1 MTLRLPPLNALRAF
15 EAAARHL
22 SFRKAADEL
31 HVTPAAISH
40 QIKLLEENLGVTLF
54 RRLTRA
60 IALTHTGQS
69 FLPQLREGFS
79 SIAAAVEQ
87 VRVHERGGTLTVNVP
102 PSFAAKWL
110 MPRLHRFVTTY
121 PDIDIRIVAS
131 MRLVDVRR
139 HDASDSLG
147 SGEAAPDDADIDI
160 RFGAGNY
167 PHCRVDP
174 LFRVALTP
182 LCAPSLLSGMR
193 PLRKPTDLRYH
204 VLLHDDTPY
213 GSADQPDWKY
223 WLQAAGAGEVDT
235 SRGPHFNHPV
245 LGLEAA
251 IDGLGV
257 VLGIRELAARDLAAG
272 RLVAPFAFS
281 LELPSSYFVVSSEAA
296 AERPKV
302 ALFRTWLLEEAQQAR
317 PPAATAAR

>member
-1 MTLRLPPLNALRAF
+1 MSTRLPPLNALRAF
-15 EAAARHL
+15 EAATRHL
-22 SFRKAADEL
+22 SFSKAAVEL

-40 QIKLLEENLGVTLF
+40 QVKLLEDSLGVALF

-60 IALTHTGQS
+60 IALTPAGQS
-69 FLPQLREGFS
+69 LLPKLAEGFA

-87 VRVHERGGTLTVNVP
+87 VRVHESAGSLTVNVP

-110 MPRLHRFVTTY
+110 MPRLHRFVTAY

-139 HDASDSLG
+139 HDGDDTLAAD
-147 SGEAAPDDADIDI
+147 EALAQDADVEI
-160 RFGAGNY
+160 RFGSGKYA
-167 PHCRVDP
+167 HCRVDP
-174 LFRVALTP
+174 LFTVSVTP
-182 LCAPSLLSGMR
+182 LCSPRLLEGMR
-193 PLRKPTDLRYH
+193 PLRRPADLRYH
-204 VLLHDDTPY
+204 VLLHDDTMY
-213 GSADQPDWKY
+213 GNEGRPDWEQ
-223 WLQAAGAGEVDT
+223 WLRAAGADDIDV

-272 RLVAPFAFS
+272 RLVAPFDLS
-281 LELPSSYFVVSSEAA
+281 LALNYSYYLVSAEAT

-302 ALFRTWLLEEAQQAR
+302 AVFRQWLLEEAQQ
-317 PPAATAAR
+317 PAS